1 MSLRAV
7 HDHPDGGGSLHGVL
21 HVHHGGCSPT
31 PIDLVGDVD
40 PVGGDVSGE
49 FGWVIVCCGDYLR
62 LYLFPLLRDGADVSR
77 IVESRWKYLPEP
89 YKSEIITFATKKQVV
104 PDFHMIFLRGIGCN
118 WLVCLACFLGLQGLD
133 LASKILGI

>member
-1 MSLRAV
+1 MITLTGADLCMGSFMFTTVAVLRRRLTWWEMLIQWVVTFLENLA
-7 HDHPDGGGSLHGVL
+7 GSL
-21 HVHHGGCSPT
+21 
-31 PIDLVGDVD
+31 
-40 PVGGDVSGE
+40 
-49 FGWVIVCCGDYLR
+49 
-62 LYLFPLLRDGADVSR
+62 
-77 IVESRWKYLPEP
+77 WKYLPEP